1 MGCLLK
7 VLLKRNSL
15 LAQLAFMYHMICNTY
30 RYRLCFV
37 SVWYH
42 QHILVLCIFLLLVN
56 PLIRFL
62 LYINLLFPAYVG
74 RVLLW
79 ELSNQ
84 CRIFVWPIFY
94 LDYSFLELN
103 HYTAYDNRTNNLRRE
118 REKLKLNMVGISIK
132 KWAVDSSEVCT
143 TQSAIHCNS

>member
-7 VLLKRNSL
+7 TKFSTSTIGN
-15 LAQLAFMYHMICNTY
+15 YHYTIYNTY
-30 RYRLCFV
+30 HCLLCFL

-42 QHILVLCIFLLLVN
+42 QHNLVLCIFLLLVN
-56 PLIRFL
+56 PLIQFL

-84 CRIFVWPIFY
+84 CRIFVWLTFY
-94 LDYSFLELN
+94 LDYRFLELN
-103 HYTAYDNRTNNLRRE
+103 HCTAYGSRMNNLKRKQ
-118 REKLKLNMVGISIK
+118 EKLKLNMVGKYIK
-132 KWAVDSSEVCT
+132 KWAVDSSEECT
-143 TQSAIHCNS
+143 TRSAINCNS